1 MKKIFN
7 KIQKMVDSN
16 QDIAVSTSMLEITK
30 VPQGAILKVGVTEDC
45 ICKLASNEYMFALV
59 VINKNQLKEI
69 ES

>member
-45 ICKLASNEYMFALV
+45 ISKLASNEYMFALV
-59 VINKNQLKEI
+59 IVNKNQLKEI